1 MKNEKGKEMKN
12 KKGTEIYFMFILVV
26 FTSLMSCNQVPKEYA
41 ASNKYRLVWNDDP
54 MTTMT
59 IIWDQITGNG
69 PVIFYGKEDFGRQYW
84 KYQHKQ
90 TPTRKLANYYGMN
103 THFSKLENLE
113 PDQKYYF
120 VVKDSDGVSKRFYF
134 ITAPDK
140 PKPFTFIA
148 GGDTKS
154 IYPAVLAGQA
164 SNKMVS
170 KLRPLFIQF
179 NGDFNSGD
187 GTNPEYWR
195 QWLVDW
201 DSLTTTAD
209 GRKFPIVPVHGN
221 HENGNRS
228 ILNKIF
234 DTPFQGKDSTNIY
247 YSLSFGDKFFHTIIL
262 DTEIE
267 TGGDQREWLE
277 ADLIKHKDY
286 TFKIAGYHKPF
297 YPHHAGKEEKEYQY
311 EQWAELFYE
320 YGLDLSMDAD
330 AHLHKI
336 TYPIKPSNAEGAY
349 QGFIRDDKTGTMFI
363 GEGSWG
369 AGQRVTDDDKPWT
382 LQSGSFNQLKWVHV
396 KPKGGALPASMEIF
410 TVITAQENSEGDLLF
425 YVDEVESLTE
435 NNVFKMPENIKLYI
449 SKDSMKSVKIPFYT
463 NLPI

>member
-1 MKNEKGKEMKN
+1 MN
-12 KKGTEIYFMFILVV
+12 
-26 FTSLMSCNQVPKEYA
+26 
-41 ASNKYRLVWNDDP
+41 
-54 MTTMT
+54 
-59 IIWDQITGNG
+59 
-69 PVIFYGKEDFGRQYW
+69 FYK
-84 KYQHKQ
+84 
-90 TPTRKLANYYGMN
+90 MN
-103 THFSKLENLE
+103 TCYAKLENLE

-120 VVKDSDGVSKRFYF
+120 VVKDSVGVSKRFYF

-140 PKPFTFIA
+140 PKAFTFIA

-154 IYPAVLAGQA
+154 LEPASLAGMA
-164 SNKMVS
+164 SNKMVA

-179 NGDFNSGD
+179 NGDFTSGN
-187 GTNPEYWR
+187 GQNHEYWHK
-195 QWLVDW
+195 WLVDW
-201 DSLTTTAD
+201 DSLTTTVD

-234 DTPFQGKDSTNIY
+234 DAPFKNNDNTNIY
-247 YSLSFGDKFFHTIIL
+247 YSLSFGDKFFHTIVL

-277 ADLIKHKDY
+277 ADLIKHKDF

-297 YPHHAGKEEKEYQY
+297 WPHHARKPEMEYQY
-311 EQWAELFYE
+311 EQWAELFYK

-336 TYPIKPSNAEGAY
+336 TYPLKPSNAEGSH
-349 QGFIRDDKTGTMFI
+349 QGFIRDDKNGTIFI

-369 AGQRVTDDDKPWT
+369 AGQRANDDNKPWT
-382 LQSGSFNQLKWVHV
+382 LQSGSFNQLKWIHV
-396 KPKGGALPASMEIF
+396 LPENGAQPDYMEIF
-410 TVITAQENSEGDLLF
+410 TVITCEEDSAGVQSF

-435 NNVFKMPENIKLYI
+435 NNAFKIPDNINLFTW
-449 SKDSMKSVKIPFYT
+449 KDSIKSVKYPFYL
-463 NLPI
+463 NNIE